1 MFKSME
7 HILCPIS
14 RQYVPHEFYV
24 SSQGLEQALRDSSTI
39 LPRKY
44 MEELSEVDE
53 AVHRKSIY

>member
-1 MFKSME
+1 ME